1 MEYKQFELDVRSA
14 VAVAVEE
21 DPHSIAIQKTIPAVC
36 DRLRTMTGV
45 IQNGQVNHAQ
55 ALRSLQS
62 QVEQLKST
70 IDDFVGGAFTFQFT
84 PKSQLDAL
92 PPTGAAFGRA
102 APVPLPV
109 EKLAKAAEK
118 PRYRMS
124 RTIQTIPDLWRE
136 WTVGLQGQPSIEKH
150 DELYG
155 SDWRAGP
162 DATAERQFYS
172 RRKTLIS
179 EIRRLA
185 AVEDPSQGDPCE
197 TVVARLEE
205 ERIRAK
211 ASLSKVIDS
220 IKHG

>member
-1 MEYKQFELDVRSA
+1 
-14 VAVAVEE
+14 
-21 DPHSIAIQKTIPAVC
+21 
-36 DRLRTMTGV
+36 MTGV

-55 ALRSLQS
+55 ALRSLQG
-62 QVEQLKST
+62 QIEQLKST
-70 IDDFVGGAFTFQFT
+70 ITDFVGGAFTFQFT

-92 PPTGAAFGRA
+92 PPPPTGAAFGRA

-124 RTIQTIPDLWRE
+124 RTIQTVPDLWRE
-136 WTVGLQGQPSIEKH
+136 WTVGLQGQPSIEKL

-155 SDWRAGP
+155 WDWRAGP
-162 DATAERQFYS
+162 NAAAERQFYS

-185 AVEDPSQGDPCE
+185 AVEDPSQGDPNE
-197 TVVARLEE
+197 IVVARLEE

-211 ASLSKVIDS
+211 ASLSKVVDG
-220 IKHG
+220 IKRG